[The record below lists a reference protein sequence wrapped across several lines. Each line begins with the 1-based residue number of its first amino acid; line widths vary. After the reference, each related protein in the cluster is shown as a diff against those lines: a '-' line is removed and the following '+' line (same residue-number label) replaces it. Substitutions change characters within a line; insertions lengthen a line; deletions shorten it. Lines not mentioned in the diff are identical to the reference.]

1 MKFGM
6 FNYTSKNVKPQDL
19 SRTAKTTLGNGV
31 RETILSPNY
40 VAFPDE
46 AMTRFAQERG
56 LLQHKDIVRIPKPVV
71 VCQGVVRQATTLP
84 GSTIQAMSTNVPTE
98 EWMKKE
104 LVELAKLQRKER
116 ELSAEPTTLVGAI
129 QELNKKNDGRQTAAQ
144 QRLKIKGAAAL
155 DESDSSVEFIVEVK
169 GDPKKERGEKPVVR
183 TTPPV
188 VDSVVVDVLE
198 EDGDSDDPDRDRII
212 LQRLKV
218 KLETERLAKY
228 EAEYVLK
235 MESRRKKR

>member
-1 MKFGM
+1 
-6 FNYTSKNVKPQDL
+6 
-19 SRTAKTTLGNGV
+19 V

-56 LLQHKDIVRIPKPVV
+56 LLRHKDIVRIPKPVV

-84 GSTIQAMSTNVPTE
+84 GSTIQAVTTNVPTE

-104 LVELAKLQRKER
+104 LVELVKLQRKER

-129 QELNKKNDGRQTAAQ
+129 QDLNMKNDGRQTAAQ

-169 GDPKKERGEKPVVR
+169 GDPKKERRGKSVVR

-188 VDSVVVDVLE
+188 VDSVMVDVLE

-212 LQRLKV
+212 LQRMKV

-235 MESRRKKR
+235 KENRRRKR

>member
-40 VAFPDE
+40 VAFPGE

-56 LLQHKDIVRIPKPVV
+56 LLRHKDIVRIPKPMVI
-71 VCQGVVRQATTLP
+71 CQGVVRQAVTLP
-84 GSTIQAMSTNVPTE
+84 GSTIQAVATNVPTE
-98 EWMKKE
+98 DWMKKE
-104 LVELAKLQRKER
+104 LVELAKLQRIER
-116 ELSAEPTTLVGAI
+116 ELSAEPTTLIGAI
-129 QELNKKNDGRQTAAQ
+129 QELNERNDGRQTSAQ

-155 DESDSSVEFIVEVK
+155 DESDSSVEVIVEVK
-169 GDPKKERGEKPVVR
+169 GDPKKERRGKSVVR
-183 TTPPV
+183 MTPPV

-235 MESRRKKR
+235 KESRRRKR